1 MSPFTIEEQLKTIKK
16 VSQKVSQTEQSALT
30 FLKEAGLVA
39 PSHNV
44 QVIKASPKK

>member
-1 MSPFTIEEQLKTIKK
+1 MSQFTIEEQLRTIKK

-39 PSHNV
+39 PPAA
-44 QVIKASPKK
+44 QVIKASSKK